1 MSKFNKTATRPA
13 IGKGPLA
20 TDTSLPTTTYEGG
33 DALHMDIRTEL
44 YTLAVTN
51 MVGEQTFYEGAG
63 DRDNRFAYLV
73 RALATRTSEDF
84 AWLSQM
90 LAWLRTSANMRSASL
105 VGAAEAVHAR
115 LGNGLQ
121 GHHRALIDSVLQ
133 RADEPGEFLAYWT
146 SRFGRTLPAPV
157 KRGVGDAAL
166 RLYDEYAYLKW
177 DSSKAGFSFAD
188 VLRLTHPKLAATEE
202 ITHEL
207 FGHITHPQAKF
218 TPGDGLAMLQ
228 ARAVLMGVPKQGR
241 KQIVLNDPV
250 RLKLA
255 GMTWES
261 TAGWLGESLDAD
273 TWAALLPSMGYMAL
287 LRNLNNFDRA
297 GLSVVNRKLVAERLA
312 DPDQVARSKQ
322 FPYRFLTAY
331 LAAETDN
338 YKVAL
343 AEACDLAVK
352 NIPALTGRT
361 LVLVD
366 TSGSMTSAGISER
379 SKAIPV
385 HIAGLFGASL
395 AVRNPGAVDVAVFA
409 TNSRPFSVKPHAGI
423 LNTASTLF
431 DEVGNVGHGT
441 NVGMAVA
448 EQFDSARHSRVILLT
463 DMQTTGS
470 SHRSAGVDHFAG
482 VPTNTPVYAFDLQG
496 YGKSIVDTSMPN
508 RVQLAGFTDQMFSMI
523 PLLERGKNVG
533 WPWESVGGYADLS
546 TT

>member
-13 IGKGPLA
+13 IGQGPLA
-20 TDTSLPTTTYEGG
+20 TDASLPTTTYEGG

-51 MVGEQTFYEGAG
+51 MVGESTFYEGAD
-63 DRDNRFAYLV
+63 DRDDRFSYLV
-73 RALATRTSEDF
+73 RSLATRTSEGF
-84 AWLSQM
+84 EWLSQM

-115 LGNGLQ
+115 LGTNWG
-121 GHHRALIDSVLQ
+121 GVSFAGGNRTLISSVLQ

-166 RLYDEYAYLKW
+166 RLYDEYAYSKW
-177 DSSKAGFSFAD
+177 DGKKAAFSFAD
-188 VLRLTHPKLAATEE
+188 VLRLTHPKPTASEE

-297 GLSVVNRKLVAERLA
+297 GLSPVDRRLVAQRLA
-312 DPDQVARSKQ
+312 DPEQVAKSKQ

-331 LAAETDN
+331 LAAESDN

-366 TSGSMTSAGISER
+366 TSGSMTQTGISER
-379 SKAIPV
+379 SKAMPV

-409 TNSRPFSVKPHAGI
+409 TNSQPFAVKPHAGI
-423 LNTASTLF
+423 LNTANLLYHQIGS
-431 DEVGNVGHGT
+431 VGHGT

-448 EQFDSARHSRVILLT
+448 EQFNPAHHSRVILLT
-463 DMQTTGS
+463 DMQTVG
-470 SHRSAGVDHFAG
+470 RGYFDHLPGA
-482 VPTNTPVYAFDLQG
+482 VSIYAFDLAG
-496 YGKSIVDTSMPN
+496 YGKSVVDTSTPN

-533 WPWESVGGYADLS
+533 WPWEVAEEMAEEVDKG
-546 TT
+546 

>member
-13 IGKGPLA
+13 SGRGPLA
-20 TDTSLPTTTYEGG
+20 TDNSLPTTTYEGG
-33 DALHMDIRTEL
+33 DALHMDIRSEL

-51 MVGEQTFYEGAG
+51 MVGESTFYENAG
-63 DRDNRFAYLV
+63 NRDNRFTDLV
-73 RALATRTSEDF
+73 RMLAIASPADF

-133 RADEPGEFLAYWT
+133 RADELGEFLAYWT

-177 DSSKAGFSFAD
+177 DSDKAGFSFAD
-188 VLRLTHPKLAATEE
+188 VLRLTHPKPAATEE

-241 KQIVLNDPV
+241 KQVVLNDPI

-273 TWAALLPSMGYMAL
+273 TWSALLPSMGYMAL

-297 GLSVVNRKLVAERLA
+297 GLSVVDRKLVAERLA
-312 DPDQVARSKQ
+312 DPEQVAKSKQ

-331 LAAETDN
+331 LAAESDN

-343 AEACDLAVK
+343 AEACDLAVR

-366 TSGSMTSAGISER
+366 TSGSMTSAGVSER
-379 SKAIPV
+379 SKAMPV

-409 TNSRPFSVKPHAGI
+409 DNVAHFPVKPHAGI
-423 LNTASTLF
+423 LNTASALF
-431 DEVGNVGHGT
+431 EEIGRVGHGT
-441 NVGMAVA
+441 NIGGAVRT
-448 EQFDSARHSRVILLT
+448 QFDPARHSRVILLT
-463 DMQTTGS
+463 DMQTVGRGS
-470 SHRSAGVDHFAG
+470 HFAS
-482 VPTNTPVYAFDLQG
+482 VPASTPIYAFDLQG
-496 YGKSIVDTSMPN
+496 YGKSIVDTGSGGTPN

-523 PLLERGKNVG
+523 PLLERGKSVG
-533 WPWESVGGYADLS
+533 WPWEQTGESAEVDS
-546 TT
+546 D